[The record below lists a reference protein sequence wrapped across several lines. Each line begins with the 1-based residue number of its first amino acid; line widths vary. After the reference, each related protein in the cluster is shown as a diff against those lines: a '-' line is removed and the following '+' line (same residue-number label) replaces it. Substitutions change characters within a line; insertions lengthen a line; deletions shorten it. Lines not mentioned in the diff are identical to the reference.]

1 MNAKKSFAG
10 TADFFQAAPAM
21 PLGFVYRTEL
31 IPAEY
36 EQELLV
42 QFANL
47 PFEPFQFHGYE
58 GKRRAIS
65 YGWEYDFNQ
74 REFREA
80 EALPPFLSVA
90 REAAAALAGLVPSDL
105 QHALLLQYPPGAGIG
120 WHKDKP
126 HFGDVVGLSLLSS
139 CTLRFRRTIG
149 AAWERASIAAEPR
162 SAYLL
167 RGPSRREW
175 EHSIPA
181 VEHQRYSI
189 TFRTLATGG
198 ATSIKQRSNSN
209 RSPGTASARSVRCTS
224 CNKKRSV
231 K

>member
-209 RSPGTASARSVRCTS
+209 RSPGTGRAREASRAQAATKSAQ
-224 CNKKRSV
+224 
-231 K
+231 